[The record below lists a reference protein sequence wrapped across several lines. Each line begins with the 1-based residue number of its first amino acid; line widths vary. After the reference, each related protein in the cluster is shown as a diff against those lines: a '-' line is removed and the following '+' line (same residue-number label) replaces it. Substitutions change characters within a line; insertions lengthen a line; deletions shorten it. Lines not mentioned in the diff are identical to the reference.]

1 MNAGFVCDAS
11 ALAALL
17 LDSGPD
23 GQWVAQ
29 TIDSGDI
36 TAPTLV
42 TYETANVIRKHEL
55 SGQISADQAAQA
67 HADLLDLAIELWP
80 YDLLASR
87 AWEAPTE
94 PLHLRRHL
102 RGTRRG
108 DRPNPCHARQTP
120 REGPGRQV
128 SDRGT
133 VSHAPTITAGS
144 GVRWWAGQGDRFDL
158 LRIILADAA
167 GHRAGPTRWYPTAC
181 NSGSGSRT
189 SGSDG

>member
-1 MNAGFVCDAS
+1 VSSSFVCDAS

-23 GQWVAQ
+23 GQWVAH

-80 YDLLASR
+80 YDILASR
-87 AWEAPTE
+87 AWELRQNLSIYDATYVALAEITDLILVTLDKRLAKAP
-94 PLHLRRHL
+94 
-102 RGTRRG
+102 GTKCRI
-108 DRPNPCHARQTP
+108 ATP
-120 REGPGRQV
+120 
-128 SDRGT
+128 
-133 VSHAPTITAGS
+133 
-144 GVRWWAGQGDRFDL
+144 
-158 LRIILADAA
+158 
-167 GHRAGPTRWYPTAC
+167 
-181 NSGSGSRT
+181 
-189 SGSDG
+189 